1 MQGSSLDTIKFCVS
15 LVAKLKKQEP
25 IDVSNKLI
33 NVGVGSISNSH
44 LRLLI
49 EAESYNNG
57 GLEIVSLQEL

>member
-1 MQGSSLDTIKFCVS
+1 M
-15 LVAKLKKQEP
+15 AKLKKQEP

-57 GLEIVSLQEL
+57 GLEIESLQEL